1 MSKTGQWVYSMQEDA
16 WEIPREEWIEKHGE
30 LNVDIWDTEHNKMK
44 EEFTS
49 EEINQMY
56 MKKGV

>member
-1 MSKTGQWVYSMQEDA
+1 MTEDS
-16 WEIPREEWIEKHGE
+16 WHLPREEWVQKHGE
-30 LNVDIWDTEHNKMK
+30 NNVDIWDTEHNKMK
-44 EEFTS
+44 DEFTS

>member
-1 MSKTGQWVYSMQEDA
+1 MSKTGQWVLEMTEDS
-16 WEIPREEWIEKHGE
+16 WHLPREEWVQKHGE
-30 LNVDIWDTEHNKMK
+30 NNVDIWDTQHNKMK
-44 EEFTS
+44 DEFTS

>member
-1 MSKTGQWVYSMQEDA
+1 MSKTGQWVYEMQEDS
-16 WEIPREEWIEKHGE
+16 WSMPRQEWIEKHGE
-30 LNVDIWDTEHNKMK
+30 SHVDVWDTEHEKAK

-56 MKKGV
+56 MKKGI

>member
-1 MSKTGQWVYSMQEDA
+1 MSKKGQWVYEMQEDS
-16 WEIPREEWIEKHGE
+16 WSMHREEWIQKHGE
-30 LNVDIWDTEHNKMK
+30 SHVDVWDTEHEKAK

-56 MKKGV
+56 MKKGI

>member
-1 MSKTGQWVYSMQEDA
+1 MSKTGQWVLEMQEDR
-16 WEIPREEWIEKHGE
+16 WHLHREEWIQKHGE
-30 LNVDIWDTEHNKMK
+30 SHVEVWDTEHDKIK

-56 MKKGV
+56 MKKGI

>member
-1 MSKTGQWVYSMQEDA
+1 MQEDS
-16 WEIPREEWIEKHGE
+16 WSMPREEWIQKHGE
-30 LNVDIWDTEHNKMK
+30 SHVDVWDTEHEKAK

-56 MKKGV
+56 MKKGI